1 MMPTTISEQ
10 CQSHKKI
17 LIRLSRHA
25 ANNLEGM
32 KPIILAVVFVGLM
45 SAQLY
50 GAAAPQVGQVYRWD
64 SDTPFGYSGVVP
76 KTQLTVIELY
86 GSGVKLK
93 DATGNEYTINNS
105 MFHQYL
111 GLQMLV
117 PVTPKK
123 RAADDKSSR

>member
-1 MMPTTISEQ
+1 MKTI
-10 CQSHKKI
+10 I
-17 LIRLSRHA
+17 F
-25 ANNLEGM
+25 
-32 KPIILAVVFVGLM
+32 AVVFVGLM
-45 SAQLY
+45 SAQFY

-64 SDTPFGYSGVVP
+64 SDTPFGVVP
-76 KTQLTVIELY
+76 KTQLTVIEVY

-117 PVTPKK
+117 SVTPKSAQQTILVQPTNTSNHEQAIGE
-123 RAADDKSSR
+123 RDTDFLLIFADDCLSG